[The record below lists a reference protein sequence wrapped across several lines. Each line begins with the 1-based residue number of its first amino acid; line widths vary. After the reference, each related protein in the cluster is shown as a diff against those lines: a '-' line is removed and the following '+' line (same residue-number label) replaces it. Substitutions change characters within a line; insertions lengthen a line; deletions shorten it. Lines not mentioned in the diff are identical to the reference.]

1 MKTNV
6 KRYTI
11 EVYEEDGQSIIS
23 RCNDG
28 FDSIELLGLC
38 EMTQLEVLRQMQ
50 GEIKPDIINR
60 TVFETE

>member
-6 KRYTI
+6 KKYTI
-11 EVYEEDGQSIIS
+11 EEYEEDGQSIMS

-28 FDSIELLGLC
+28 FSGIELLGLC
-38 EMTQLEVLRQMQ
+38 ELIQIEILKQLQ

-60 TVFETE
+60 TVIESE